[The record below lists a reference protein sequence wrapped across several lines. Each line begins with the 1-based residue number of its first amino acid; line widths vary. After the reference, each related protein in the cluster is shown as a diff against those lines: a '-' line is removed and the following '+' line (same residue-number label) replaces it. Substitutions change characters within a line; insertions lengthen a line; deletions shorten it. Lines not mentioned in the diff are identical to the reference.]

1 MAAQLGGQRA
11 LRAAEALVAA
21 DRWHEAAAA
30 YVMAIRT
37 LADGSCGPED
47 RRAARGL
54 SFALAQLC
62 AAGTLA
68 ERIGALEQAVG
79 MLPAEAHYAHAV
91 LLGDMGAWHSR
102 AGSFPP
108 ALACLRRAVA
118 LDPSAP
124 GVVENLQHVLSSAV
138 QRWHFRMLN
147 DSRRNAAYES
157 SIRAALAELPSA
169 RVLDIGTGTGL
180 LAMLAARAGA
190 QHVWAC
196 DCVPVMTQLA
206 RECTASNGFG
216 PDRVTVVDAM
226 STGMT
231 VGEAGSGEATVL
243 PQRVDL
249 VVTEILDAG
258 LLGEHIL
265 PSLRHAREHLLVPG
279 GRTIPCGATVFAAC
293 VASPDLRRKL
303 HVSDASANAV
313 SQLLFPSHA
322 GGIAEVLGPI
332 RSAVGL
338 DCGESYDTTW
348 LHRLRHCQFL
358 TQPTAVLEIDFA
370 AERGAL
376 PESRTALEATAEGCV
391 DAVVSWFTLHLDATR
406 SLSTGPEAS
415 DDGNSCWEQAVYP
428 VGEALGTVSCG
439 DELAL
444 QSSCTQSSLCFRLQR
459 NAEAAAEAPAG
470 QLGDEGAAVPRLHVG
485 EAAVR
490 KLNHA
495 SLHRSFAQAVTA
507 AAEAAAS
514 TKGGQ
519 AVAVLDTCGDW
530 ACSAAVAL
538 RHASYVLATH
548 VSEAPQLA
556 DQHDTAGEPAGAW
569 RKVLEKAA
577 ASGESPARRLDTY
590 SVGLGE
596 LLGAGWEMPAAAT
609 PPGPTGFDVIVTEL
623 VDCMGVLREGVLD
636 DLQLAI
642 RLKQGGAVPP
652 RLVPAKAV
660 VMAQLISCPELRV
673 ETELR
678 VAEGHAG
685 TCGLDVSGINA
696 FSIDTY
702 MDLDLSTMA
711 HTALSA
717 PFSPFEIRLQEAA
730 DMCCSEAGAAHGEAE
745 DVGWQRLLFPSATS
759 TCVACADGDC
769 DAIAFWFDLHFAGG
783 GRSLSTGTGEES
795 HWRQAATVL
804 PAASRPSVREGDTVA
819 VHGTVVDSVVRF
831 DIK

>member
-1 MAAQLGGQRA
+1 MAQLGGQRA

-37 LADGSCGPED
+37 LADGSGGAED

-79 MLPAEAHYAHAV
+79 MLPADAHYAHAV

-206 RECTASNGFG
+206 RECTAANGLG

-226 STGMT
+226 STSMT
-231 VGEAGSGEATVL
+231 VGEAGSGVSGEATVL

-265 PSLRHAREHLLVPG
+265 PPLRHAREHLLVPG

-303 HVSDASANAV
+303 HVSDASATAV

-322 GGIAEVLGPI
+322 GGIAEALGPI

-376 PESRTALEATAEGCV
+376 PENRTALEATAEGCV
-391 DAVVSWFTLHLDATR
+391 DAVVSWFTLHLDATH

-444 QSSCTQSSLCFRLQR
+444 QSSCTESSLCFRLQR
-459 NAEAAAEAPAG
+459 TAEAPAG
-470 QLGDEGAAVPRLHVG
+470 QLGDQGTAMPRLHVG

-495 SLHRSFAQAVTA
+495 NLHRSFAEAVA
-507 AAEAAAS
+507 AAAKAATS

-556 DQHDTAGEPAGAW
+556 DQQDTAGEPAGAW

-590 SVGLGE
+590 SAGMGE
-596 LLGAGWEMPAAAT
+596 LLGAGWEMPAAAA
-609 PPGPTGFDVIVTEL
+609 PGPAGFDVIVTEL

-642 RLKQGGAVPP
+642 RLNQGGAVPP

-696 FSIDTY
+696 FSIESY

-717 PFSPFEIRLQEAA
+717 PFSPFEIALQEAA
-730 DMCCSEAGAAHGEAE
+730 DVCCSEAGAAHGEAQ
-745 DVGWQRLLFPSATS
+745 DVGWQRLLFPSVTA
-759 TCVACADGDC
+759 TCVACADGEC

-783 GRSLSTGTGEES
+783 GSLSTGPAGGEES

-804 PAASRPSVREGDTVA
+804 PAACRPSVREGDTVA